1 MTKLSRRPAI
11 VFAGLALVV
20 SMVGGRQP
28 LADARSS
35 GALKLTL
42 VATADIPVG
51 LIADPV
57 TKTRYV
63 VEKTG
68 RLRPLADDGTLG
80 PPALDLSKQL
90 SLGNE
95 QGFLGA
101 AFSNDGA
108 WLYVDF
114 TERAGD
120 TRIRAYRWAKGAA
133 ASSGTDLLAIP
144 QPYANHNGGQLV
156 VSADGVLWIGM
167 GDGGSSGDPN
177 NNAQNTGRLLGKIL
191 RILPTPTATKKY
203 RIPPG
208 NIRAARGSLGAAAA
222 APEVWAYGLRNP
234 WRFSIDQGATVWIG
248 DVGQNAWEEVDAVPV
263 STVAANLGWR
273 LREGRHAYDGGTKP
287 AAVIEP
293 VYDYSHSSGG
303 CSVTGGFV
311 YRGAAI
317 PSLVGTYVF
326 ADYCAGKVL
335 GLNAEAPAETA
346 VLGLAVPSPTSF
358 GVDAAGELYVMSGSG
373 SVYRIDPA

>member
-1 MTKLSRRPAI
+1 M
-11 VFAGLALVV
+11 ALLLMALLLGACLPVAEA
-20 SMVGGRQP
+20 QP
-28 LADARSS
+28 S
-35 GALKLTL
+35 GPLQLTL

-68 RLRPLADDGTLG
+68 RLRPMADDGTLG
-80 PPALDLSKQL
+80 PAALDLSKQL

-101 AFSNDGA
+101 AFSNDAA
-108 WLYVDF
+108 WLYVNF
-114 TERAGD
+114 TNRAGD
-120 TRIRAYRWAKGAA
+120 TRIRAYRWANGAA
-133 ASSGTDLLAIP
+133 ARSGTDLLAIP

-167 GDGGSSGDPN
+167 GDGGSGGDPK

-203 RIPPG
+203 RIPTG
-208 NIRAARGSLGAAAA
+208 NIRAARGSLGAATA

-234 WRFSIDQGATVWIG
+234 WRFSIDQGTTVWIG
-248 DVGQNAWEEVDAVPV
+248 DVGQNAWEEVDAVPIG
-263 STVAANLGWR
+263 TVGANLGWR
-273 LREGRHAYDGGTKP
+273 LREGTHAYDGGAKP
-287 AAVIEP
+287 AAVVEP
-293 VYDYSHSSGG
+293 VFDYAHGDAG

-311 YRGAAI
+311 YRGTVI
-317 PSLVGTYVF
+317 PSLIGTYVF

-335 GLNAEAPAETA
+335 GLNAAAPVEAAPLRLEVT
-346 VLGLAVPSPTSF
+346 SPTSF
-358 GVDAAGELYVMSGSG
+358 GVDASGELYVMSGSG
-373 SVYRIDPA
+373 PIYRIDPA

>member
-1 MTKLSRRPAI
+1 M
-11 VFAGLALVV
+11 ALLLDVHPLV
-20 SMVGGRQP
+20 AEAQP
-28 LADARSS
+28 S
-35 GALKLTL
+35 GSLKLTL
-42 VATADIPVG
+42 VGTADIPVG
-51 LIADPV
+51 LVTDPV

-68 RLRPLADDGTLG
+68 RLRPLADDGKLG
-80 PPALDLSKQL
+80 PASLDLSKQI
-90 SLGNE
+90 SLANE

-114 TERAGD
+114 TNRAGD

-144 QPYANHNGGQLV
+144 QPYPNHNGGQLV

-167 GDGGSSGDPN
+167 GDGGSGGDPN
-177 NNAQNTGRLLGKIL
+177 NNAQNTSRLLGKIL
-191 RILPTPTATKKY
+191 RILPTPTAAKKY
-203 RIPPG
+203 RIPAG
-208 NIRAARGSLGAAAA
+208 NIRAARSSLGAAAP

-234 WRFSIDQGATVWIG
+234 WRFSIDKGRTVWIG
-248 DVGQNAWEEVDAVPV
+248 DVGQDAWEEVDAVPV
-263 STVAANLGWR
+263 STVGANLGWR
-273 LREGRHAYDGGTKP
+273 LREGTHAYAGGTKP

-293 VYDYSHSSGG
+293 IYDYAHSDGG
-303 CSVTGGFV
+303 CSVTGGLV

-326 ADYCAGKVL
+326 ADYCAGKLL
-335 GLNAEAPAETA
+335 GLKAAAPAKA
-346 VLGLAVPSPTSF
+346 APLGLEVTSPTSF
-358 GVDAAGELYVMSGSG
+358 GVDAVGELYVMSGSG
-373 SVYRIDPA
+373 PVYRIDPA